1 MERPARRE
9 QLTCEYCEFYAG
21 GEAMGSSPGDDSDGA
36 CRRYAPRGVWP
47 TRLVDGTERTADEI
61 TAMYLWPMVNGTD
74 WCGEFERFR
83 PEVKEGDGII

>member
-1 MERPARRE
+1 MA
-9 QLTCEYCEFYAG
+9 
-21 GEAMGSSPGDDSDGA
+21 DNSDGA

-47 TRLVDGTERTADEI
+47 TRLVNGTERDDV
-61 TAMYLWPMVNGTD
+61 MGGYLWPMVNGKD

>member
-1 MERPARRE
+1 
-9 QLTCEYCEFYAG
+9 
-21 GEAMGSSPGDDSDGA
+21 MGSTPGDDSDGA

-61 TAMYLWPMVNGTD
+61 TAMYLWPMVNETD

>member
-1 MERPARRE
+1 M
-9 QLTCEYCEFYAG
+9 
-21 GEAMGSSPGDDSDGA
+21 
-36 CRRYAPRGVWP
+36 
-47 TRLVDGTERTADEI
+47 DGTERTADEI